1 MKDSGTA
8 PNCTPGVSSSC
19 SVVLLP
25 QQSPYYFKVRN
36 PLFCVQFLLY
46 TTPVIK
52 TMFLP
57 RQARD
62 KHRNSSSR
70 TKGVFLQVGDNPL
83 QLYAIYPAEQIG
95 ISSDNEVQKV
105 AANTVE
111 VLAAWQQQN
120 AFPVVFPAAVRAGVN
135 WTLTTSELT
144 TRIGGELP
152 PNGYLNQG
160 GGGIET
166 AGGLLA
172 VTEMLLQSWD
182 GVLRLFPVWSGE
194 DASFRNLRAVGA
206 FLVSATLA
214 DGKVTEFTIES
225 EAGALCSFAS
235 PFAVSHPPCAHTRN
249 SEPSAGLRSQKPSI
263 RFHAFSCDR
272 TCLLLQHRSPRS
284 QPSRVVGQRSSSR
297 MVRRQGNGRSRPS
310 LAGATR

>member
-1 MKDSGTA
+1 M
-8 PNCTPGVSSSC
+8 
-19 SVVLLP
+19 
-25 QQSPYYFKVRN
+25 
-36 PLFCVQFLLY
+36 
-46 TTPVIK
+46 
-52 TMFLP
+52 
-57 RQARD
+57 
-62 KHRNSSSR
+62 
-70 TKGVFLQVGDNPL
+70 GDNPL
-83 QLYAIYPAEQIG
+83 QLYAIYPGEQIG
-95 ISSDNEVQKV
+95 ISSDNEIQKV

-135 WTLTTSELT
+135 WTLTASELT